1 MQVSIEAS
9 EGLNRQLKVTIPS
22 EDYKKARQKE
32 FVMISR
38 NRKFPGFRS
47 GHVPAN
53 IIERDYGAEIAERTL
68 SSLINKSVYPA
79 LVQSKIS
86 NIEGDSVPV
95 VANITNNGPE
105 QDLVYTLEFEVKPE
119 VNLDKDLATVSVD
132 KIEGEIGDADMD
144 QMITNLRRQSGKW
157 VENAEKTAAKDD
169 RVEIAFEGFIDGNT
183 FEGGKSEG
191 YPLILGSGVMIPG
204 FEDQIIGHKAGDEFE
219 INVTFPE
226 NYGNKELAGKAAV
239 FKSKLNKVFE
249 NQLPEL
255 DEKFFSFYSETA
267 KTIDDFRAEVRKNM
281 ERELSKI
288 VNDTNVRAVLE
299 KLVSEFG
306 GFDVPSRLVA
316 QHVVDTKKDY
326 EKRKRPAPADS
337 VIEDS
342 IKRGLTTRYVV
353 DAFITKYGIKLDQ
366 KAVESYIDMI
376 ASAYD
381 SSEEYK
387 KAVMNNKEMY
397 SKLADLSFQKQI
409 ADFFF
414 EHANPTVI
422 KKTFTELTAMYSRY
436 Y

>member
-79 LVQSKIS
+79 MVQSKIA
-86 NIEGDSVPV
+86 NIEGDSIPV
-95 VANITNNGPE
+95 VGNITNNGPD
-105 QDLVYTLEFEVKPE
+105 QDLVYTLDIEVKPE
-119 VNLDKDLATVSVD
+119 VNLEKDLATVDVE
-132 KIEGEIGDADMD
+132 KVEGEIGDADLE

-157 VENAEKTAAKDD
+157 VENADKVAAKDD
-169 RVEIAFEGFIDGNT
+169 RVELTYEGFIDGNA
-183 FEGGKSEG
+183 FEGGKASG
-191 YPLILGSGVMIPG
+191 YPLILGAGRMIPG
-204 FEDQIIGHKAGDEFE
+204 FEDQIIGHKAGDEFD

-226 NYGNKELAGKAAV
+226 DYGNKDLAGKAAV
-239 FKSKLNKVFE
+239 FKSKLEKVSE

-255 DEKFFSFYSETA
+255 DEKFISFYSDTA
-267 KTIDDFRAEVRKNM
+267 KTEEEFRAEVRKNM
-281 ERELSKI
+281 ERELSKL
-288 VNDTNVRAVLE
+288 VNGANVKTVIE

-306 GFDVPSRLVA
+306 GFEVPSRLVS
-316 QHVVDTKKDY
+316 QHVSNAKKEY
-326 EKRKRPAPADS
+326 EKRNRSLPADE
-337 VIEDS
+337 VIENNV
-342 IKRGLTTRYVV
+342 KRGLTTRYVI
-353 DAFITKYGIKLDQ
+353 DAFVSKYGIKLDQ

-387 KAVMNNKEMY
+387 KAVMNNKQMY
-397 SKLADLSFQKQI
+397 SQFADLSFQKQI

-414 EHANPTVI
+414 EHAKLNVI
-422 KKTFTELTAMYSRY
+422 KKSFTELVGQNLV
-436 Y
+436 